1 MKILGLETSSEVCSV
16 GLIDDE
22 GAEYEASRVE
32 ARIHSE
38 KLLTM
43 VRDVLEREA
52 TVMQDIS
59 AVSVSI
65 GPGSF
70 TGLRIGLST
79 AKGLCYALE
88 KPLLVVSTFD
98 GFAATVFETKSASEI
113 IVAVDAKQG
122 QFYTQR
128 YGRNGESSSPLDG
141 VRVAELSEIAELIS
155 ENPGAHVVTDSHRI
169 AEHVKGRD
177 RIVNVQSLCSGVM
190 VARLGLI
197 KFLAKEFADLASVEP
212 MYLKDF
218 VVRTVPRL
226 SAG

>member
-1 MKILGLETSSEVCSV
+1 MKILGLETSSAVCSV
-16 GLIDDE
+16 GLIDDQ
-22 GAEYEASRVE
+22 GAEFEAFRVE

-43 VRDVLEREA
+43 VQEVLKRGV
-52 TVMQDIS
+52 TIMQDIS
-59 AVSVSI
+59 AIVVST

-88 KPLLVVSTFD
+88 KPLLVVPTFD
-98 GFAATVFETKSASEI
+98 GLVAKALETKSASEI

-128 YGRNGESSSPLDG
+128 YGWNEESPSPLDA

-169 AEHVKGRD
+169 AEHVKDRD
-177 RIVNVQSLCSGVM
+177 RIVNIQSLCSGVM

-197 KFLAKEFADLASVEP
+197 KFLAKEFADVASAEP

-218 VVRTVPRL
+218 VVRTVPTR
-226 SAG
+226 